1 MDKCPPPNSSSHYPP
16 PFSDACIGVFFPL
29 SLDQPGNMEEG
40 KGGRLFGASVLSN
53 GCSSCRRPTYF
64 LSDTSSHISNAD
76 LSQKHGSGVS
86 VVCSNNCRAHLH
98 KKGERF
104 ALPTVLSFL
113 SGGGESSSCL
123 SSLTV
128 LAFSTVPPRQEGQ
141 ERRAPSTQKKK
152 RKERSSLCQRGE
164 KRGLVFVFL
173 FLAAFPALLAS
184 LLSSTLWGWSAAAS
198 FLSSL
203 LGMNLAGAGGGGR
216 GEEKKPPPRPSFLL
230 LLLCRQV
237 KKDVYLG

>member
-1 MDKCPPPNSSSHYPP
+1 MWTSAPHPTPLPTTHPRFQMHALESFSLPPLTNLGIWKRGEGGSSEHLCS
-16 PFSDACIGVFFPL
+16 ATVAL
-29 SLDQPGNMEEG
+29 
-40 KGGRLFGASVLSN
+40 AAVVL
-53 GCSSCRRPTYF
+53 R
-64 LSDTSSHISNAD
+64 TSSLTPALIFPTPTCRKSTAVA
-76 LSQKHGSGVS
+76 SA